1 MMDMDKDISEYG
13 IKNKFEEISLQY
25 KSTPKSPGQLGNY
38 SNYYKNIKET
48 IKNIQKRNKL
58 AESNR
63 RELRNWAMGT
73 SMKYGLNG
81 NSKSCD
87 IRDAMIK
94 DGNIARQIF
103 VKTLTGKTL
112 TLDVPQNVTV
122 IEIKTLIV
130 DKEGVPYDQQR
141 LIYTGNALE

>member
-1 MMDMDKDISEYG
+1 
-13 IKNKFEEISLQY
+13 
-25 KSTPKSPGQLGNY
+25 
-38 SNYYKNIKET
+38 
-48 IKNIQKRNKL
+48 
-58 AESNR
+58 
-63 RELRNWAMGT
+63 MGT
-73 SMKYGLNG
+73 GMKYGLNG